1 MGEKVLGNEAV
12 YPKEELSTT
21 ILGPAYTVYAD
32 FIKKEN
38 DTLGHG
44 CRPKGFIPLGRNLT
58 SNLSCHI

>member
-38 DTLGHG
+38 DTLG
-44 CRPKGFIPLGRNLT
+44 RNLT
-58 SNLSCHI
+58 SNPSCHI